1 MAIVQNPITGRTTGK
16 FSTAV
21 FSKQFGKNTMRS
33 KPLEVKNPRTLAQR
47 EQRAKFS
54 LLVEL
59 ARKFLT
65 FIRTSFKQTAIGM
78 SEFNSF
84 MQTNI
89 NEVISGAFPDYTID
103 YDQLIV
109 SKGTLT
115 GATGETASAIAGN
128 SVTIDWVDNSGVG
141 DALSTDKALM
151 LILNPNSSNVVY
163 DTTLKTRAD
172 QTADLVVPNDWI
184 GEEVY
189 VYLSFMNETGDKV
202 ADSSF
207 VGSVTIVA

>member
-47 EQRAKFS
+47 EQRQKFS
-54 LLVEL
+54 LMVEL
-59 ARKFLT
+59 ARKFLS
-65 FIRTSFKQTAIGM
+65 FIRISFNQVAVGM

-84 MQTNI
+84 MQNNI
-89 NEVISGAFPDYTID
+89 SEVISGSFPDYAID
-103 YDQLIV
+103 YDKLIV

-115 GATGETASAIAGN
+115 GAIDGAASAVAGN
-128 SVTIDWVDNSGVG
+128 TVTINWTDNSGVG
-141 DALSTDKALM
+141 DASADDKALV
-151 LILNPNSSNVVY
+151 LILNPNSPNVVY

-172 QTADLVVPNDWI
+172 LTEDLVVPEDWV
-184 GEEVY
+184 GDEVH
-189 VYLSFMNETGDKV
+189 VYLSFMNETGYKV
-202 ADSSF
+202 ADSSY
-207 VGSVTIVA
+207 VDAVTILV